1 MKALQCAIIIYGMTN
16 SRLNIVS
23 HYLNLNTTPLIL
35 YRIGKEISHDILF
48 LSIRVFIYFLKI
60 TKKITNP
67 VISLNFVQHSLH
79 NKFYL
84 IEHAF

>member
-23 HYLNLNTTPLIL
+23 HYLNLNMPPLIL
-35 YRIGKEISHDILF
+35 YRIGKEIPHDILF